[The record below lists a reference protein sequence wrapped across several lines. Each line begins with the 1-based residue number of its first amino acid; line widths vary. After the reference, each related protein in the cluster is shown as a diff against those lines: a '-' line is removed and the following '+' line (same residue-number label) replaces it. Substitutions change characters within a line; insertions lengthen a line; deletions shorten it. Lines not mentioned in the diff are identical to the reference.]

1 MLVLTGRTTSGRN
14 PAGKMIKRLES
25 AAAPIPDLKIQIDG
39 YSLNSSR
46 LSPKLAK
53 VYTLHGFGSLHVHP
67 VLIIDYCLGF
77 GGFSV
82 IVWMSHFPTDRNLLP

>member
-25 AAAPIPDLKIQIDG
+25 AAAPIPDLKIQING

-46 LSPKLAK
+46 LSAK
-53 VYTLHGFGSLHVHP
+53 FIPYTALVRYMYILFWQY
-67 VLIIDYCLGF
+67 II
-77 GGFSV
+77 V
-82 IVWMSHFPTDRNLLP
+82 